1 MKTLTKTVMTVFRL
15 SEDYD
20 SDESDIEDDFKWLTD
35 KKQVRRKLK
44 KVKADNLRVE
54 GKLVKLVK

>member
-15 SEDYD
+15 SEHYD
-20 SDESDIEDDFKWLTD
+20 SDIEDDFKWLTD